1 MSCTLVLPPK
11 PPLECQGGKFGF
23 KQTTQ
28 YFKRV
33 GQLKKQLELQYYA
46 LPASCDAECKE
57 KLGEAIKRM
66 NKEFNLLNSIFPR
79 VFQRIKNLE
88 HELEY
93 HAMQLLR
100 ELEMFLYN
108 LMIKFLNEVIKLLGV
123 LNILNF
129 PIPFL
134 GSTTL
139 IDDEGKPYK
148 YTPRILDFFTVEGKE
163 KIKAAVRERQEDVRK
178 FLKKFDDKVDE
189 FFTGEWNIISPD
201 YSAEE
206 LWRRF
211 VAWVR
216 RTLSNFIT
224 EVITAI
230 IKAIDAVIPLPDFLK
245 FLADPT
251 KAIEEGFN
259 KIWDKF
265 KKEYNKIKQKI
276 LSGELADD
284 VARALYRQAQKLINT
299 LIDTILG
306 IPVPFFGTLGD
317 VLGIVIDLKNEKIPS
332 KEKILAKI
340 QGEWKELM
348 QDIRDFIQRDWFRK
362 ITEWLYKT
370 ITNVVL
376 DLLKAIP
383 LIGAFIKALTL
394 IMDIINGKISQ
405 CDAMIFLEKTIGVPI
420 TTMAQRIYGLIP
432 SCFVVEYKD
441 GGYMP
446 QAA

>member
-33 GQLKKQLELQYYA
+33 GQLRKQLELQYYA

-57 KLGEAIKRM
+57 KLGEAIKKM
-66 NKEFNLLNSIFPR
+66 NKEFDLLNSIFPR

-93 HAMQLLR
+93 QAMQLLR
-100 ELEMFLYN
+100 ELEMFLVN
-108 LMIKFLNEVIKLLGV
+108 KIIEFLDSVIKLLGIS
-123 LNILNF
+123 NILNL

-139 IDDEGKPYK
+139 IDAQGKPYK

-163 KIKAAVRERQEDVRK
+163 KIKAAVREREQDVRD
-178 FLKKFDDKVDE
+178 FLSKFDDKVNE
-189 FFTGEWNIISPD
+189 FFNGTWNIKSPD
-201 YSAEE
+201 YSVEE

-211 VAWVR
+211 VAWVK
-216 RTLSNFIT
+216 RTLSNFIN
-224 EVITAI
+224 EIITAI
-230 IKAIDAVIPLPDFLK
+230 IKAIDKVVPLPGFLK
-245 FLADPT
+245 FIADPT
-251 KAIEEGFN
+251 KALEEAFDKIWN
-259 KIWDKF
+259 KI
-265 KKEYNKIKQKI
+265 KKEYIEIKEKI

-284 VARALYRQAQKLINT
+284 VARALYKQAQKLIDT

-306 IPVPFFGTLGD
+306 IPVPFFGTLGN

-348 QDIRDFIQRDWFRK
+348 QDIRNFIQQDWFRK

-370 ITNVVL
+370 ISSALL
-376 DLLKAIP
+376 DLLKAVP

-394 IMDIINGKISQ
+394 IMDIVNGKISQ
-405 CDAMIFLEKTIGVPI
+405 CDAMRFLERTIGVPI

-432 SCFVVEYKD
+432 SCFAVEYKD

-446 QAA
+446 QPA

>member
-1 MSCTLVLPPK
+1 MACELVLPPR

-57 KLGEAIKRM
+57 KLGEAIKKM
-66 NKEFNLLNSIFPR
+66 NREFDLLNSIFPR

-93 HAMQLLR
+93 QAMQLLR

-108 LMIKFLNEVIKLLGV
+108 KMIEFLNDVINKLGI

-139 IDDEGKPYK
+139 IDAQGKPYK
-148 YTPRILDFFTVEGKE
+148 YSPRIIDFFTKEGKE
-163 KIKAAVRERQEDVRK
+163 KIKAAVREREEDVRK
-178 FLKKFDDKVDE
+178 FLRKIDDKVDE
-189 FFTGEWNIISPD
+189 FFTGEWNIKSRD
-201 YSAEE
+201 YSTEE

-211 VAWVR
+211 VGWVR
-216 RTLSNFIT
+216 RTLSNFIN
-224 EVITAI
+224 EIITAI
-230 IKAIDAVIPLPDFLK
+230 IKAIDKIVPLPGFLK
-245 FLADPT
+245 FLADPVGT
-251 KAIEEGFN
+251 LQREFD
-259 KIWDKF
+259 KIWEKF
-265 KKEYNKIKQKI
+265 KKEYNDIKQKL
-276 LSGELADD
+276 LSGELAND
-284 VARALYRQAQKLINT
+284 VARALYKQAQKIIDT
-299 LIDTILG
+299 LIDTILN
-306 IPVPFFGTLGD
+306 IPVPFFGTLGN
-317 VLGIVIDLKNEKIPS
+317 VLGIIIDVKDEKVQS

-340 QGEWKELM
+340 QGEWQELM

-370 ITNVVL
+370 ISKAIL
-376 DLLKAIP
+376 DLLKSIP

-394 IMDIINGKISQ
+394 IMDIVSGKISQ
-405 CDAMIFLEKTIGVPI
+405 CDAMRFLEKTLGVPI
-420 TTMAQRIYGLIP
+420 TTMAQRIYDLIP
-432 SCFVVEYKD
+432 SCFSVKYEE

>member
-1 MSCTLVLPPK
+1 MSCALVLPPK
-11 PPLECQGGKFGF
+11 PPLECSGGKFGF

-46 LPASCDAECKE
+46 LPDSCDVKCKE
-57 KLGEAIKRM
+57 ELGEAIKKM
-66 NKEFNLLNSIFPR
+66 NKEFDLLNSIFPR

-93 HAMQLLR
+93 QAMQLLR

-108 LMIKFLNEVIKLLGV
+108 KMIEFLTEVLRLLGI

-139 IDDEGKPYK
+139 IDDQGKPYK
-148 YTPRILDFFTVEGKE
+148 YSPRIIDFFTKEGKE
-163 KIKAAVRERQEDVRK
+163 KIKAAVREREQDVRE

-189 FFTGEWNIISPD
+189 FFTGEWNIKAPD
-201 YSAEE
+201 YSVEE

-216 RTLSNFIT
+216 RTLSNFIG

-230 IKAIDAVIPLPDFLK
+230 IKAIDKIVPLPAFLK

-251 KAIEEGFN
+251 KTLEEEFN
-259 KIWDKF
+259 KIWDKI
-265 KKEYNKIKQKI
+265 KKEYVEIKQKI

-284 VARALYRQAQKLINT
+284 VARALYKQAQKLIDT
-299 LIDTILG
+299 LIDTILS
-306 IPVPFFGTLGD
+306 IPVPFFGTLGN
-317 VLGIVIDLKNEKIPS
+317 VLGIVIDLKNEKVPS

-348 QDIRDFIQRDWFRK
+348 QDIKDFIQRDWFRK

-370 ITNVVL
+370 ISSVLL
-376 DLLKAIP
+376 DLLKSIP

-394 IMDIINGKISQ
+394 IMDIVTGKISQ
-405 CDAMIFLEKTIGVPI
+405 CDAMRFLEKTIGVPI
-420 TTMAQRIYGLIP
+420 TTMAQRIYDLIP
-432 SCFVVEYKD
+432 SCFSVKYED

-446 QAA
+446 QTA